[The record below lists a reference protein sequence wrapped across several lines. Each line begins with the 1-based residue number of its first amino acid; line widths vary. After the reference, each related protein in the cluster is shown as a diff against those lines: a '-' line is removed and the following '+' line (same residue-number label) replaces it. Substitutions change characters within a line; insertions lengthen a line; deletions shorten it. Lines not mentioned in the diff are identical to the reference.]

1 MAVVIK
7 SAVSTV
13 AAAVLLTMAAA
24 GSASAGVVDLNLHGA
39 NVFALTD
46 FKAPSSDVEGSILA
60 GRDVQLSNYSV
71 NDKNFDAY
79 GSYALIA
86 GRNLSFTSGSIKNGN
101 TYVGGTSSVTQ
112 SVDVY
117 SKIQTGAANA
127 PANLGALASQL
138 KTTSTTLAKLD
149 ATGSASVQWG
159 GLNIKGSK
167 SAVEVIDIDAKTL
180 AGVTYF
186 NFSNLTAGSTL
197 IMNISGSSGGLN
209 GGYQGFEKYNVLFNF
224 YQATDL
230 GIHTGLTANIL
241 APLASVNGGSGVI
254 NGNVVVD
261 NWLSSVQINSNH
273 FFRPTNVQGFMAP
286 VPEPETYAM
295 LLAGLGMIGF
305 MARRR
310 QRAAAR

>member
-1 MAVVIK
+1 MKVVLK
-7 SAVSTV
+7 SAI
-13 AAAVLLTMAAA
+13 AAACVTIAAA
-24 GSASAGVVDLNLHGA
+24 GSAQAGVVDLNLHGA

-46 FKAPSSDVEGSILA
+46 FKAPSADVEGSILA
-60 GRDVQLSNYSV
+60 GRDIQLSNYSV

-79 GSYALIA
+79 GSYSLIA
-86 GRNLSFTSGSIKNGN
+86 GRNLSFSSGSIKNGY
-101 TYVGGTSSVTQ
+101 TYVGGAANVTQ

-117 SKIQTGAANA
+117 GKTIKTGASNA
-127 PANLGALASQL
+127 PANLTALASQL
-138 KTTSTTLAKLD
+138 KSTSSSLSTLAT
-149 ATGSASVQWG
+149 TGSAAVQWG

-180 AGVTYF
+180 SSVTYF

-197 IMNISGSSGGLN
+197 IFNISGTAGAFN

-241 APLASVNGGSGVI
+241 APLATVNGGSGVI

-261 NWLSSVQINSNH
+261 NWLSSVQINANH
-273 FFRPTNVQGFMAP
+273 FFKPATVQGFTTP

-295 LLAGLGMIGF
+295 LLAGLGVVGF

-310 QRAAAR
+310 QRAAAH

>member
-1 MAVVIK
+1 MKVVLK
-7 SAVSTV
+7 SAI
-13 AAAVLLTMAAA
+13 AAACVTFAAA
-24 GSASAGVVDLNLHGA
+24 GSAQAGVVDLNLHGA

-46 FKAPSSDVEGSILA
+46 FKAPSADVEGSILA
-60 GRDVQLSNYSV
+60 GRDIQLSNYSV

-79 GSYALIA
+79 GSYSLIA
-86 GRNLSFTSGSIKNGN
+86 GRNLSFSSGSIKNGY
-101 TYVGGTSSVTQ
+101 TYVGGAANVTQ

-117 SKIQTGAANA
+117 GKTIKTGASNA
-127 PANLGALASQL
+127 PANLTALASQL
-138 KTTSTTLAKLD
+138 KSTSSSLSTLAT
-149 ATGSASVQWG
+149 TGSAAVQWG

-180 AGVTYF
+180 SSVTYF

-197 IMNISGSSGGLN
+197 IFNISGTAGAFN

-241 APLASVNGGSGVI
+241 APLATVNGGSGVI

-261 NWLSSVQINSNH
+261 NWLSSVQINANH
-273 FFRPTNVQGFMAP
+273 FFKPTTVQGFTTP

-295 LLAGLGMIGF
+295 LLAGLGVVGF

-310 QRAAAR
+310 QRTAAR